1 MNKKQFLNE
10 LASSLKHLP
19 ASDRKDILQDFEEHF
34 AIRMAEGKTEEEIA
48 ASLGSPQQIGK
59 EMTAAYHVGKVEEK
73 ATTGNILR
81 AVFAAVSL
89 GFFNVVIVLGPFIG
103 LASLLIAGWL
113 FGLFGL
119 FSPVFVLLNPLFVPG
134 TFEWF
139 DLFFSILISGVSIFV
154 LLGMY
159 YVTNWLTN
167 VFVKYLRWNVDL
179 VKGGLKNV

>member
-1 MNKKQFLNE
+1 
-10 LASSLKHLP
+10 
-19 ASDRKDILQDFEEHF
+19 
-34 AIRMAEGKTEEEIA
+34 
-48 ASLGSPQQIGK
+48 
-59 EMTAAYHVGKVEEK
+59 MTAAYHVGKVEEK

-119 FSPVFVLLNPLFVPG
+119 FSPVFVLLNLLFVLG

-154 LLGMY
+154 LLGM
-159 YVTNWLTN
+159 
-167 VFVKYLRWNVDL
+167 
-179 VKGGLKNV
+179 